1 MVREARLCNEFIV
14 SSSAAATARSCLQ
27 PMVRGAHLCNEFIV
41 SRPAAATARSCLR

>member
-14 SSSAAATARSCLQ
+14 SRSAAATARSCLQ
-27 PMVRGAHLCNEFIV
+27 PMVRGARLCNEFIV